1 MGARERRTR
10 PGARTYLSRNLGEER
25 KREVRRTRKICVWPA
40 LFIFLAAVA
49 GGCSAQSEDKK
60 PAEKAG
66 GKPPAA
72 VEAAKATASDIMDGI
87 DVIGSISSK
96 FGADVKSEYTGIVT
110 EVFVTE
116 WVKVKKGDPL
126 ARLDTREMDV
136 FLQKTGAA
144 VELAKANLLQAEVA
158 EHRAARED
166 DRASKLKEAGLI
178 TQQNLDDARTERE
191 AAKARIGAA
200 RAQLK
205 VAEED
210 VQQAKTRLSKS
221 MIRSPVEGVVYLRNV
236 NVGDFVGEMGGKPMF
251 RIVDNR
257 VLELTV
263 NVPSGDMAAL
273 RVGQPLTFSTDALP
287 NRVFTGKV
295 MFINPMVN
303 EADRSVKVIAEVEN
317 KDDSLK
323 GGLFVKGRI
332 LTGKRTGVIKVPRT
346 ALLTWDVS
354 AKKAEIFVV
363 SGDIARRQAVGTGNM
378 AGDQVE
384 ITSGLTAGQMVIT
397 RGGFNAKDGDKV
409 NVTRI
414 NGEK

>member
-1 MGARERRTR
+1 
-10 PGARTYLSRNLGEER
+10 
-25 KREVRRTRKICVWPA
+25 
-40 LFIFLAAVA
+40 
-49 GGCSAQSEDKK
+49 
-60 PAEKAG
+60 
-66 GKPPAA
+66 
-72 VEAAKATASDIMDGI
+72 MDGI

-136 FLQKTGAA
+136 LLHKNKAA
-144 VELAKANLLQAEVA
+144 VELTKANLLQAEVA

-166 DRASKLKEAGLI
+166 DRASKLKDAGLI

-191 AAKARIGAA
+191 AAKARIEAA

-210 VQQAKTRLSKS
+210 VLQAQTRLSKS
-221 MIRSPVEGVVYLRNV
+221 MIRSPIEGVVYLRNV

-263 NVPSGDMAAL
+263 NVPSGDMAVL

-287 NRVFTGKV
+287 GRVFTGKV
-295 MFINPMVN
+295 MFINPTVS
-303 EADRSVKVIAEVEN
+303 EADRSVRVIAEVEN

-354 AKKAEIFVV
+354 ANKAEIFVV
-363 SGDIARRQAVGTGNM
+363 NGDIARRQAVRTGNM

-384 ITSGLTAGQMVIT
+384 ITAGVAPGQLVIT